1 MRISDWSSDVCSSD
15 LFTNHADG
23 SWSTVSGHNRDVG
36 CCDGGA
42 FVKIEAGGFLADV
55 GKFAVNTQNIAAHFN
70 KRHLGFGQTED
81 RSLPGFRRHAGLLP
95 SGHAAGQVGITG
107 GKHVIAALLGAAQ
120 VPT

>member
-42 FVKIEAGGFLADV
+42 FVKIEAGGFLAEV
-55 GKFAVNTQNIAAHFN
+55 GKFVVNTQNIAANCN
-70 KRHLGFGQTED
+70 KRHLGVGKTED
-81 RSLPGFRRHAGLLP
+81 RRRHGFRSHDGLLP
-95 SGHAAGQVGITG
+95 SGHEAGHEG
-107 GKHVIAALLGAAQ
+107 
-120 VPT
+120 